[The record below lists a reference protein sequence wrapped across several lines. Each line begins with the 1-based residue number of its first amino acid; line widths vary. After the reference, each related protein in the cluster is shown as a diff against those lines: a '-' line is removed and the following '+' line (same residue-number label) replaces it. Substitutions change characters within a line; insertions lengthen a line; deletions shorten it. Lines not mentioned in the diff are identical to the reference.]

1 MVLYKIRNT
10 VRKGYSMPELT
21 GILPAVKSMKEFDKL
36 LESDHKYII
45 LLETRLSQLPS
56 MASYARKANK
66 KLIVHVDL
74 VQGLKTDEY
83 GMEFLIRVIKVD
95 GIISTRGNAIAIAK
109 KNNLIAIQRLFLLD
123 SHALEHNLKII
134 NNVQPDYIEVLPGL
148 IPKIIQEVNRA
159 TNIPVIA
166 GGLIRHEEDIQAA
179 YEGGAIAV
187 TTSNHSLVW
196 E

>member
-1 MVLYKIRNT
+1 
-10 VRKGYSMPELT
+10 MPELS

-166 GGLIRHEEDIQAA
+166 GGLIRNEEDIEAA